1 MSFSSTELF
10 ILFQLADCLYVLLF
24 SPFFLI
30 FAEPNSTL
38 IAANSEWH
46 IKALKSILIYLLSYA
61 YSNYD
66 GLEDLEGL
74 EPCRTNIVYPRHLGL
89 KNESFAY

>member
-10 ILFQLADCLYVLLF
+10 ILLQLADCLYHVLL
-24 SPFFLI
+24 FFLI

-46 IKALKSILIYLLSYA
+46 IKALKSILL
-61 YSNYD
+61 
-66 GLEDLEGL
+66 
-74 EPCRTNIVYPRHLGL
+74 T
-89 KNESFAY
+89 

>member
-24 SPFFLI
+24 FLI

-46 IKALKSILIYLLSYA
+46 KKALKSILIYLLSYA

-89 KNESFAY
+89 KNKSFAY